1 MNLMRMGVLLVRLGV
16 LVTVGCASPPPFP
29 ESSLTGR
36 IIDVKVGESLT
47 PNAITAK
54 EGDEVRWV
62 NRTSAPVDIS
72 FNKSL
77 DGIVSCQKGFESTG
91 WVHLIGSSELDFLIL
106 ARLHSSDYASL
117 CFSTP
122 GTYAY
127 DVRMDKAGTGNA
139 TRLPGNVTIE

>member
-1 MNLMRMGVLLVRLGV
+1 M
-16 LVTVGCASPPPFP
+16 SP
-29 ESSLTGR
+29 S
-36 IIDVKVGESLT
+36 
-47 PNAITAK
+47 AAK

-62 NRTSAPVDIS
+62 NRTRAPVDIS

-91 WVHLIGSSELDFLIL
+91 WVYLLGSSDVNFLII
-106 ARLHSSDYASL
+106 ARLPSSDYASL
-117 CFSTP
+117 CFPTP

-139 TRLPGNVTIE
+139 TRLPGTVTIE